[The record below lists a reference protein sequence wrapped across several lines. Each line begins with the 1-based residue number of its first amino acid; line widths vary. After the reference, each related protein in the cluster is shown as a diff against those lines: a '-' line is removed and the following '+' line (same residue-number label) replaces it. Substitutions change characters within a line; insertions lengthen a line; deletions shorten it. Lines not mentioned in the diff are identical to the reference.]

1 MEIIMNRPYRLSYA
15 CRVKYTFVAMLI
27 APGFATAQ
35 PAYQIV
41 ELPPP
46 NLNGRSMARGINE
59 SGTVVGEA
67 LMPDG
72 RRRATR
78 WDEGLPVDLGA
89 LSGFV
94 YSAANDISND
104 GKAVGRS
111 GDSCQLNDPTIWDSS
126 GPHPLPDVARAHI
139 EMYIV
144 TETGIAIGEA
154 YDSCTRPWNDTA
166 LRWQYDAQNTAWAAS
181 FLPPLSGDSES
192 GAFGVNEAGVAIGF
206 TGDSGGTAHLR
217 ACQWIGGVPSLLADL
232 GGDFSIGM
240 AMNTAGRFAGYSKT
254 TGGDYRA
261 YYFDGT
267 TAINLGTLPG
277 YAFSAATSLNDAG
290 TVIGFSFNGSTED
303 TILPYWFPN
312 PNHRAFLWKNGV
324 MYDANALI
332 PPGSGWTLL
341 QSLTSINS
349 RGQITGIGNRNG
361 KVRGFVLTPILPGDL
376 NCDLRVNLD
385 DLPHFVAALLGTG
398 FTGCDLNRADM
409 NHDALIDGRDIRPFI
424 LAMTAP

>member
-1 MEIIMNRPYRLSYA
+1 MNRSYRLSCNCQLKYA
-15 CRVKYTFVAMLI
+15 IVVLLI

-59 SGTVVGEA
+59 SGTVVGQA
-67 LMPDG
+67 YMLDG
-72 RRRATR
+72 RYRAAR
-78 WDEGLPVDLGA
+78 WDQGLPVDLGA
-89 LSGFV
+89 LSGFA

-126 GPHPLPDVARAHI
+126 GPHPLPDVARVHI

-154 YDSCTRPWNDTA
+154 YDSCSRPWNDTA
-166 LRWQYDAQNTAWAAS
+166 LRWEYVAQNDNWVVS
-181 FLPPLSGDSES
+181 FLPPLAGDPES
-192 GAFGVNEAGVAIGF
+192 GAFGVNDAGVAIGF

-217 ACQWIGGVPSLLADL
+217 ACRWIGGVPSLLPDL
-232 GGDFSIGM
+232 GGDFSIG
-240 AMNTAGRFAGYSKT
+240 AAINTAGHFVGYSKT
-254 TGGDYRA
+254 AGGTYRA

-277 YAFSAATSLNDAG
+277 YAYSAASSLNDAG
-290 TVIGFSFNGSTED
+290 TVIGFAFNGSTED
-303 TILPYWFPN
+303 VILPFYFPN
-312 PNHRAFLWKNGV
+312 SNHRAFLWQDGV

-376 NCDLRVNLD
+376 NCDLVVD
-385 DLPHFVAALLGTG
+385 MADVPHFIDAVLATG
-398 FTGCDLNRADM
+398 NFTGCDIARADV
-409 NHDALIDGRDIRPFI
+409 NADLVADGRDVQSFVAAVTSP
-424 LAMTAP
+424 